1 VVNKKFR
8 FRRKNGDGIGFE
20 KTNRQS
26 IKKLKKIKAMT
37 LVKFNRPVTRG
48 FGNLV
53 DDFFNEVPAFFN
65 DGFNKSIS
73 NVFVPV
79 NVKESEGSYQLD
91 VVAPGFDKADFK
103 INLDGNILTISAE
116 KKAEEKNENE
126 KQVRNEYKY
135 RSFKR
140 SFTLDEKTDASNI
153 DAKYI
158 NGVLILNLPKKAEVK
173 EAVKEISVK

>member
-1 VVNKKFR
+1 
-8 FRRKNGDGIGFE
+8 
-20 KTNRQS
+20 
-26 IKKLKKIKAMT
+26 MT
-37 LVKFNRPVTRG
+37 LVKFNRPVSRN

-53 DDFFNEVPAFFN
+53 DDFFSEVPALFN
-65 DGFNKSIS
+65 ESFNKSVS

-91 VVAPGFDKADFK
+91 VVAPGFDKGDFK
-103 INLDGNILTISAE
+103 VNVDGNILTVSAE
-116 KKAEEKNENE
+116 KKAEEKKENE

-140 SFTLDEKTDASNI
+140 SFTLDEKTDAAGIEAS
-153 DAKYI
+153 YI
-158 NGVLILNLPKKAEVK
+158 NGVLSLNLPKKAEVK

>member
-1 VVNKKFR
+1 
-8 FRRKNGDGIGFE
+8 
-20 KTNRQS
+20 
-26 IKKLKKIKAMT
+26 MT
-37 LVKFNRPVTRG
+37 LVKFNRPVSRN

-53 DDFFNEVPAFFN
+53 DDFFSEVPALFN
-65 DGFNKSIS
+65 ESFNKSVS

-91 VVAPGFDKADFK
+91 VVAPGFDKSDFK
-103 INLDGNILTISAE
+103 VNVDGNILTVSAE
-116 KKAEEKNENE
+116 KKAEEKKESE

-140 SFTLDEKTDASNI
+140 SFTLDEKTDAAGIEAS
-153 DAKYI
+153 YI
-158 NGVLILNLPKKAEVK
+158 NGVLTLNLPKKAEVK

>member
-1 VVNKKFR
+1 
-8 FRRKNGDGIGFE
+8 
-20 KTNRQS
+20 
-26 IKKLKKIKAMT
+26 MT
-37 LVKFNRPVTRG
+37 LVKFNRPVSRN

-53 DDFFNEVPAFFN
+53 DDFFSEVPALFN
-65 DGFNKSIS
+65 ESFNKSVS

-91 VVAPGFDKADFK
+91 VVAPGFDKGDFK
-103 INLDGNILTISAE
+103 INVDGNILTVSAE
-116 KKAEEKNENE
+116 KKAEEKKESE

-140 SFTLDEKTDASNI
+140 SFTLDEKTDAAGIEAS
-153 DAKYI
+153 YI
-158 NGVLILNLPKKAEVK
+158 NGVLTLNLPKKAEVK

>member
-1 VVNKKFR
+1 
-8 FRRKNGDGIGFE
+8 
-20 KTNRQS
+20 
-26 IKKLKKIKAMT
+26 MT
-37 LVKFNRPVTRG
+37 LVKFNRPVSRN

-53 DDFFNEVPAFFN
+53 DDFFSEVPALFN
-65 DGFNKSIS
+65 ESFNKSVS

-91 VVAPGFDKADFK
+91 VVAPGFDKSDFK
-103 INLDGNILTISAE
+103 VNVDRNILTVSAE
-116 KKAEEKNENE
+116 KKAEEKKESE

-140 SFTLDEKTDASNI
+140 SFTLDEKTDAAGIEAS
-153 DAKYI
+153 YI
-158 NGVLILNLPKKAEVK
+158 NGVLTLNLPKKAEVK

>member
-1 VVNKKFR
+1 
-8 FRRKNGDGIGFE
+8 
-20 KTNRQS
+20 
-26 IKKLKKIKAMT
+26 MT
-37 LVKFNRPVTRG
+37 LVKFNRPVSRN

-53 DDFFNEVPAFFN
+53 DDFFSEVPALFN
-65 DGFNKSIS
+65 ESFNKSVS

-91 VVAPGFDKADFK
+91 VVAPGFDKGDFK
-103 INLDGNILTISAE
+103 VNVDGNILTVSAE
-116 KKAEEKNENE
+116 KKAEEKKENE

-140 SFTLDEKTDASNI
+140 SFTLDEKTDAAGIEAS
-153 DAKYI
+153 YI
-158 NGVLILNLPKKAEVK
+158 NGVLTLNLPKKAEVK

>member
-1 VVNKKFR
+1 
-8 FRRKNGDGIGFE
+8 
-20 KTNRQS
+20 
-26 IKKLKKIKAMT
+26 MT
-37 LVKFNRPVTRG
+37 LVKFNRPVSRN

-53 DDFFNEVPAFFN
+53 DDFFSEVPALFN
-65 DGFNKSIS
+65 ESFNKSVS

-91 VVAPGFDKADFK
+91 VVAPGFDKSDFK
-103 INLDGNILTISAE
+103 VNVDGNILTVSAE
-116 KKAEEKNENE
+116 KKAEEKKENE

-140 SFTLDEKTDASNI
+140 SFTLDEKTDAAGIEAS
-153 DAKYI
+153 YI
-158 NGVLILNLPKKAEVK
+158 NGVLTLNLPKKAEVK

>member
-1 VVNKKFR
+1 
-8 FRRKNGDGIGFE
+8 
-20 KTNRQS
+20 
-26 IKKLKKIKAMT
+26 MT
-37 LVKFNRPVTRG
+37 LVKFNRPVSRN

-53 DDFFNEVPAFFN
+53 DDFFSEVPALFN
-65 DGFNKSIS
+65 ESFNKSVS

-91 VVAPGFDKADFK
+91 VVATGFDKGDFK
-103 INLDGNILTISAE
+103 INVDGNILTVSAE
-116 KKAEEKNENE
+116 KKAEEKKESE

-140 SFTLDEKTDASNI
+140 SFTLDEKTDAAGIEAS
-153 DAKYI
+153 YI
-158 NGVLILNLPKKAEVK
+158 NGVLTLNLPKKAEVK